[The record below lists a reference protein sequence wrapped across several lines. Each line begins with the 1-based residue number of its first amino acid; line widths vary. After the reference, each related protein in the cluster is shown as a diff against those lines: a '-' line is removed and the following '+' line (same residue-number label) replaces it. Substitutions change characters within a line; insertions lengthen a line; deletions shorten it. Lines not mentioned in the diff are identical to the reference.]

1 MADESILVV
10 DDDEFMLELLTES
23 LTDAGYAVVT
33 AKNGNEALDV
43 LNHQDLQIALI
54 DLSLPDME
62 GMDLVPHVTNTSP
75 DAQIIIMTGYPTIES
90 VIDSL
95 REGAQD
101 YIVKPFKIPEVHAA
115 VSRSLKNQKLQA
127 EVRELRRR
135 VRDLEQGSQRA
146 RPGVPAATGAPR
158 PSAPRPAGLTGAYG
172 GTPARSLVQEP
183 AEPPVPDPPQVK
195 DPTPELEPV
204 ASAVQPVE
212 EQVST
217 DEHEPAAPEP
227 EIADDQPEPEDKSE
241 PEDDTSQTE

>member
-33 AKNGNEALDV
+33 AKNGNDALDV

-62 GMDLVPHVTNTSP
+62 GMDLVAHVTNASP

-146 RPGVPAATGAPR
+146 RPDVPAATGAPH

-172 GTPARSLVQEP
+172 GTPARRPVQEP
-183 AEPPVPDPPQVK
+183 AEPPVPDPPQVE

-212 EQVST
+212 EQVPT
-217 DEHEPAAPEP
+217 DEQEPAAPEP

>member
-33 AKNGNEALDV
+33 AKNGNDALDV
-43 LNHQDLQIALI
+43 LNHQDLRIALI

-62 GMDLVPHVTNTSP
+62 GMDLVAHVTNASP

-127 EVRELRRR
+127 EVRELRRQ

-146 RPGVPAATGAPR
+146 RPGVPAGTGAPR

-172 GTPARSLVQEP
+172 GTPARR
-183 AEPPVPDPPQVK
+183 PD
-195 DPTPELEPV
+195 PELEPV

-212 EQVST
+212 EQVPT
-217 DEHEPAAPEP
+217 DEQEPAAPEP